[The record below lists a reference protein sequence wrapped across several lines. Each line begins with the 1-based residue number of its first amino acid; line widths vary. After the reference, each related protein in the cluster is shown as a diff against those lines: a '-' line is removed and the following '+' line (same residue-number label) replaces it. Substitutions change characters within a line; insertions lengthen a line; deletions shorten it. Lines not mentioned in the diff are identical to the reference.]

1 MNGPP
6 PSGAA
11 SDTNSYYYLANIV
24 VETNNTLQNFF
35 GAAFSGGVPTQFQNI
50 YLHDAPGSP
59 FQMGGCQ
66 GCHGAVGQAL
76 GGDMSVLLS
85 SAPLNENSRPESI
98 DAGPAAALRS
108 YLARSAAIT
117 GR

>member
-1 MNGPP
+1 MLYCLVGAVV
-6 PSGAA
+6 SGFEFAGR
-11 SDTNSYYYLANIV
+11 LV
-24 VETNNTLQNFF
+24 
-35 GAAFSGGVPTQFQNI
+35 SGV
-50 YLHDAPGSP
+50 
-59 FQMGGCQ
+59 
-66 GCHGAVGQAL
+66 GAVGQAL